1 MPRQQRKTKA
11 PKLRIKKNDTVFV
24 LAGKDKGETGK
35 VLEVDPAKLRATIE
49 GINIM
54 KKHKKEGQTGGG
66 GITDMPAPIQLS
78 NLVVVCPQC
87 KGHTRPS
94 KKTIEKTK
102 GGSKRHYHVR
112 VCRNCGEQL
121 DQV

>member
-1 MPRQQRKTKA
+1 MPSQQIKISA

-24 LAGKDKGETGK
+24 LVGKDKGETGK
-35 VLEVDPAKLRATIE
+35 VLEVDPTKLRATVE

-54 KKHKKEGQTGGG
+54 KKHRKEGQSGGG

-78 NLVVVCPQC
+78 NLVVVCPHC
-87 KGHTRPS
+87 KSHTRPS

-102 GGSKRHYHVR
+102 GGRTKHFHVR
-112 VCRNCGEQL
+112 VCRSCGEPL